1 MSKQLSSYV
10 GLAVLFVVSFVVLHG
25 TYGYVIVLKS
35 ESNDCF
41 FLFGRPFLLEF
52 LDHPAG
58 PLRYAGR
65 FLGQFYHYR
74 WLGALVV
81 SASITCFGFLFHRVR
96 VKLGATASVAQTLLP
111 CVLLL
116 ALHTST
122 LVLVEDTLGLS
133 ASCGAFLGYLSLR
146 GKAARRVYALAATP
160 IVYLLL
166 GVYVWFFVAWVV
178 AYEWLDGPLRP
189 GLPFKIF
196 YVPFS
201 VAVPLAAWRWVFPIS
216 LRNALTCSFMFAQPF
231 RHGLASNDFQLAMD
245 NFLVVV
251 LSVTLLL
258 IPFWR
263 RLFSATRFGAFRR
276 RLFSGTRFAAF
287 RRARPRRWSRVAW
300 AVALPVLAILLL
312 SVRYDGTFAT
322 FVACRQLYKHCQ
334 WDALLEKAKENPSK
348 DLRVQ
353 FMTNF
358 ALYHEGLLL
367 DEMFSY
373 PQPWGTRGLVFN
385 LAGKK
390 DLTPDE
396 DDTGIAMYNS
406 DLFYETGHVN
416 AAFRH
421 AYNSMSADG
430 ETYDVLKRMA
440 QCSMANGNYAMA
452 AKYLNL
458 LERTLFHGHFAR
470 RYKAIIADPDAAE
483 REFGDLRKRLPV
495 VHAHVMES
503 APAPFFLLL
512 EAKPDN
518 RMALEYVMAWLLL
531 NKKKSSIAT
540 ICAGIGQF
548 KIAGH
553 ASIPTHCQEA
563 LLLRER
569 GERAPIELQG
579 YRYDEATVA
588 RVDKFFQDVSPY
600 WGRPDAPER
609 ARALY
614 GNTYMFY
621 YFFVTT
627 PAEARQ
633 ITGARGDFGGT
644 TRVE

>member
-1 MSKQLSSYV
+1 MSRQLPSYV
-10 GLAVLFVVSFVVLHG
+10 GLAVLFVVSFLLFDWV
-25 TYGYVIVLKS
+25 YGYVIGFQS
-35 ESNDCF
+35 ETNDCF
-41 FLFGRPFLLEF
+41 FMFGRPFLGTF

-65 FLGQFYHYR
+65 FLGQFYHYGR
-74 WLGALVV
+74 LGALVV
-81 SASITCFGFLFHRVR
+81 SASITCFGVLFHRVL
-96 VKLGATASVAQTLLP
+96 VKLERTVSVAQTLLP

-160 IVYLLL
+160 VVYLLL
-166 GVYVWFFVAWVV
+166 GVYAWLFVAWVV
-178 AYEWLDGPLRP
+178 ACEWLDGPLRS

-196 YVPFS
+196 YVLFS

-231 RHGLASNDFQLAMD
+231 RRGLASDDLQLTMD
-245 NFLVVV
+245 KLLVVV
-251 LSVTLLL
+251 LSVALLL
-258 IPFWR
+258 IPFWG
-263 RLFSATRFGAFRR
+263 RLC
-276 RLFSGTRFAAF
+276 SGTRPAAF
-287 RRARPRRWSRVAW
+287 RRAGRWSRVAW
-300 AVALPVLAILLL
+300 AVALPVLAILLH
-312 SVRYDGTFAT
+312 VARYDASFDA
-322 FVACRQLYKHCQ
+322 FVACRRLYKHCQ
-334 WDALLEKAKENPSK
+334 WDALLEKVKENPSK
-348 DLRVQ
+348 DLRLQ
-353 FMTNF
+353 FMTDF
-358 ALYHEGLLL
+358 ALYHKGTLL
-367 DEMFSY
+367 DEMFNY

-385 LAGKK
+385 FAGKT
-390 DLTPDE
+390 DLDPDE

-406 DLFYETGHVN
+406 DLFYEMGHVN

-440 QCSMANGNYAMA
+440 QCSMANGNYDMA
-452 AKYLNL
+452 AKYLNML
-458 LERTLFHGHFAR
+458 DKTLFHREFAR
-470 RYKAIIADPDAAE
+470 RSLAIIADPDVAE

-495 VHAHVMES
+495 ADAHIFGH
-503 APAPFFLLL
+503 PAMSFLILL

-518 RMALEYVMAWLLL
+518 RMALDYLMAWLLL
-531 NKKKSSIAT
+531 GKKKDSIAA

-548 KIAGH
+548 KSAGY

-569 GERAPIELQG
+569 GEHAPVDLQG

-600 WGRPDAPER
+600 WGRQDAPEQ
-609 ARALY
+609 ARPLY

-627 PAEARQ
+627 PAETRQ
-633 ITGARGDFGGT
+633 IIGARGGFGGT
-644 TRVE
+644 TREE

>member
-1 MSKQLSSYV
+1 MSKQLPSYL
-10 GLAVLFVVSFVVLHG
+10 GLAALFVVSFLLFDWV
-25 TYGYVIVLKS
+25 YGYVIGFQS
-35 ESNDCF
+35 ETNDCF
-41 FLFGRPFLLEF
+41 FMFGRPFLGTF

-58 PLRYAGR
+58 PVRYAGR
-65 FLGQFYHYR
+65 FLGQFYHYG
-74 WLGALVV
+74 WLGALIV
-81 SASITCFGFLFHRVR
+81 SALVTCFGVLFNRVL
-96 VKLGATASVAQTLLP
+96 VKLDRTVSVAQTLLP

-122 LVLVEDTLGLS
+122 LVLVEDTLGLC
-133 ASCGAFLGYLSLR
+133 ASCGGFWGYLSFR
-146 GKAARRVYALAATP
+146 GRRARRVYALAATP
-160 IVYLLL
+160 ILYLLL
-166 GVYVWFFVAWVV
+166 GVYVWLFVAWVV
-178 AYEWLDGPLRP
+178 AFEWLDGPLRS
-189 GLPFKIF
+189 GLPFKVF

-201 VAVPLAAWRWVFPIS
+201 VAVPLAAWRWVFPVS

-231 RHGLASNDFQLAMD
+231 RHGLASDDFQAAMD
-245 NFLVVV
+245 KLLIVV
-251 LSVTLLL
+251 LTVALLL

-263 RLFSATRFGAFRR
+263 RLFS
-276 RLFSGTRFAAF
+276 GTRFAAF
-287 RRARPRRWSRVAW
+287 WRAKPHRWSRVAW
-300 AVALPVLAILLL
+300 AVAIPVLAILLL

-322 FVACRQLYKHCQ
+322 FVACRRLYKHRQ
-334 WDALLEKAKENPSK
+334 WGALLEKAKESSGE
-348 DLRVQ
+348 DLRLQ

-385 LAGKK
+385 FAGTT
-390 DLTPDE
+390 DLIPDD

-406 DLFYETGHVN
+406 DLFYEMGHVN

-440 QCSMANGNYAMA
+440 QCSMANGNYDMA
-452 AKYLNL
+452 AKYLNML
-458 LERTLFHGHFAR
+458 DKTLFHREFAR
-470 RYKAIIADPDAAE
+470 RFQAIVADPDAAE
-483 REFGDLRKRLPV
+483 REFGDFRKRLPV
-495 VHAHVMES
+495 VERHIFGH
-503 APAPFFLLL
+503 PAMPFLVLL

-518 RMALEYVMAWLLL
+518 RMALEYLVAWLLL
-531 NKKKSSIAT
+531 SKKKDSIAT
-540 ICAGIGQF
+540 MCTGIGQF
-548 KIAGH
+548 KSAGY
-553 ASIPTHCQEA
+553 ASMPIHCQEA
-563 LLLRER
+563 MLLRER
-569 GERAPIELQG
+569 GERAPVDLQG

-600 WGRPDAPER
+600 WGRTDAPEH
-609 ARALY
+609 ARPLY

-627 PAEARQ
+627 PAETRQ
-633 ITGARGDFGGT
+633 IIGASGDFGGT